1 MSGKKGAGFG
11 CGLGDACSREQA
23 DGSIQVANVAEMSAG
38 ACDWCVRDARIA
50 RAGAV
55 LVLAE
60 LVGHGGHDWSAGEA
74 RKVLCRLWCDAEL
87 FEC

>member
-1 MSGKKGAGFG
+1 MRVAG
-11 CGLGDACSREQA
+11 QA
-23 DGSIQVANVAEMSAG
+23 DGSVHVANVAEMSVG
-38 ACDWCVRDARIA
+38 ACDWCARDARIA

-74 RKVLCRLWCDAEL
+74 WKWPGRQWCVAGVIV
-87 FEC
+87 C